1 MINRRQ
7 GHIVAIASMIA
18 FYPSGRATTYTTTKY
33 AVKGFMEA
41 LDQEMTFEQLDIKT
55 VTVFPHFVNTRK
67 ELVDCM
73 REIVG

>member
-1 MINRRQ
+1 
-7 GHIVAIASMIA
+7 MIA